1 MAMGGRE
8 DVSPKLRTARSSG
21 RGHTTSF
28 RQRGLHRRRFI
39 PRVLIQELILKIM
52 ETTFTVSRVTLIDR
66 IIGAIRMKR
75 YMRSY
80 LKEKAQRAKAME
92 DIRAERKQI
101 ALR

>member
-1 MAMGGRE
+1 
-8 DVSPKLRTARSSG
+8 
-21 RGHTTSF
+21 
-28 RQRGLHRRRFI
+28 
-39 PRVLIQELILKIM
+39 M

-75 YMRSY
+75 YMRNY